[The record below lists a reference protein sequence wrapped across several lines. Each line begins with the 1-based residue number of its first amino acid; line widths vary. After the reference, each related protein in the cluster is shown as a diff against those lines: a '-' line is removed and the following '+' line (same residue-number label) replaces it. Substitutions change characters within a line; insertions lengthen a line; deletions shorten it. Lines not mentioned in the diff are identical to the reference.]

1 MSVYATV
8 GSRVAKIAA
17 LLSCERDPSALFVF
31 PRTLINF
38 HPSFPLSRSLSLS
51 LSVSLSRSLSVTVL
65 ASGVSLRREGVA
77 PQGQAA
83 GVPAALLDASALATF
98 RAAEC
103 SCRGERAVVVWRTGG
118 GGVRAISTICLSG

>member
-1 MSVYATV
+1 MPVYATV
-8 GSRVAKIAA
+8 GFRVAKIAP
-17 LLSCERDPSALFVF
+17 LLSSERDPSVLFVF

-38 HPSFPLSRSLSLS
+38 HPSFPLSRSLS
-51 LSVSLSRSLSVTVL
+51 VSLSRSLSVTVL
-65 ASGVSLRREGVA
+65 ASGVSLMREGVV

>member
-8 GSRVAKIAA
+8 GSRVAKIAP
-17 LLSCERDPSALFVF
+17 LLSSERDPSVLFVF
-31 PRTLINF
+31 PRALINF
-38 HPSFPLSRSLSLS
+38 HPSFPLSRSLS

-65 ASGVSLRREGVA
+65 ASGVSLMREGVA

-118 GGVRAISTICLSG
+118 GGGVRAISTICLSG